1 MHSPVVTAYLRW
13 ALVRAALARGWWLCT
28 AVYLVVNAGL
38 SSSQLIL
45 IGVFQSLT
53 VVAAEVPAGVLADTV
68 SRRLTLVV
76 AHVVMG
82 TGMALTG
89 VVTSF
94 ATLVLSQCIWG
105 LGWAFSSGADVAWVT
120 DELDRPDLIDRVL
133 VAQGRRD
140 LGGTGIG
147 IVVFGLVGWVTTL
160 ATAMI
165 SAGVAMA
172 MLGLLVVAR
181 WPESW
186 QPARRRHG
194 RYAVTRAVTRQALAI
209 ARRDRIVGSVLVA
222 TLVVNGGAEGFGR
235 LFQQHLVDL
244 GLPASPPPVVW
255 FAAIALLA
263 AATGV
268 VALLW
273 LEARISG
280 VGAARR
286 AYMAAATAATCGVVV
301 FAHAPSLEVA
311 IVGSLLVSGIGLP
324 TIRIASTV
332 AVNRRTSS
340 DVRATMHSL
349 LSQSENLGEIV
360 CGLVLAAVASQTSP
374 TITLTA
380 SAVFIAVAGLLVSRT
395 RRPRAPTRPHRR
407 EPPPPTWRRPSA

>member
-1 MHSPVVTAYLRW
+1 MA
-13 ALVRAALARGWWLCT
+13 AVR
-28 AVYLVVNAGL
+28 V
-38 SSSQLIL
+38 
-45 IGVFQSLT
+45 
-53 VVAAEVPAGVLADTV
+53 
-68 SRRLTLVV
+68 
-76 AHVVMG
+76 
-82 TGMALTG
+82 
-89 VVTSF
+89 
-94 ATLVLSQCIWG
+94 
-105 LGWAFSSGADVAWVT
+105 
-120 DELDRPDLIDRVL
+120 
-133 VAQGRRD
+133 
-140 LGGTGIG
+140 
-147 IVVFGLVGWVTTL
+147 
-160 ATAMI
+160 
-165 SAGVAMA
+165 
-172 MLGLLVVAR
+172 
-181 WPESW
+181 
-186 QPARRRHG
+186 
-194 RYAVTRAVTRQALAI
+194 
-209 ARRDRIVGSVLVA
+209 
-222 TLVVNGGAEGFGR
+222 
-235 LFQQHLVDL
+235 
-244 GLPASPPPVVW
+244 
-255 FAAIALLA
+255 A

>member
-1 MHSPVVTAYLRW
+1 VPFPVVTAYLRW

-28 AVYLVVNAGL
+28 AVYLVVDAGL

-45 IGVFQSLT
+45 IGVFQGLT
-53 VVAAEVPAGVLADTV
+53 VVAAEVPAGVLADSV

-82 TGMALTG
+82 TGMAITG
-89 VVTSF
+89 GVTSF
-94 ATLVLSQCIWG
+94 AALVLSQCSWG
-105 LGWAFSSGADVAWVT
+105 LGWALSSGADVAWVT

-133 VAQGRRD
+133 VGQGRRE
-140 LGGTGIG
+140 LWGTGAG
-147 IVVFGLVGWVTTL
+147 IVMFGLLGWVTTL
-160 ATAMI
+160 ATAMVF
-165 SAGVAMA
+165 AGVSMA
-172 MLGLLVVAR
+172 ILGVLVVAR

-186 QPARRRHG
+186 PPAPRHHG
-194 RYAVTRAVTRQALAI
+194 RYALTRAVTRHAFAI
-209 ARRDRIVGSVLVA
+209 ARRDRVVGSVLVA

-235 LFQQHLVDL
+235 LFQQRVVAL

-255 FAAIALLA
+255 FAAIALVA

-268 VALLW
+268 VALW
-273 LEARISG
+273 WVEARIGG
-280 VGAARR
+280 VGAARG
-286 AYMAAATAATCGVVV
+286 AYIAAAMAAACGVVV

-311 IVGSLLVSGIGLP
+311 IAGSLLVSGIGLP
-324 TIRIASTV
+324 TIRVASTV

-374 TITLTA
+374 TVTLTA
-380 SAVFIAVAGLLVSRT
+380 SAVLMAAAGLVVSRT
-395 RRPRAPTRPHRR
+395 RRPSGYDAS
-407 EPPPPTWRRPSA
+407 PPT